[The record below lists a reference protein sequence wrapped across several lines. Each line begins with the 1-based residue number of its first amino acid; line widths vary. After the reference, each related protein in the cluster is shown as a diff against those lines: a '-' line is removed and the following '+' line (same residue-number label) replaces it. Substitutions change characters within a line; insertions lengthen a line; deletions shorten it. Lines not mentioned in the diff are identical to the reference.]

1 MLIAESIARPG
12 DGNLKLERVNEAI
25 HGITTVDTRIKALV
39 DEIRSSPGAG
49 HGHRGY
55 FSQLVRDRTDD
66 AELRSISEES
76 AAASEE
82 LVAQALDQ
90 LAVDLRELVS

>member
-39 DEIRSSPGAG
+39 DEIRSSPGAQA
-49 HGHRGY
+49 GHRGY

-66 AELRSISEES
+66 AELRGISEES

-90 LAVDLRELVS
+90 LAVDLRELS